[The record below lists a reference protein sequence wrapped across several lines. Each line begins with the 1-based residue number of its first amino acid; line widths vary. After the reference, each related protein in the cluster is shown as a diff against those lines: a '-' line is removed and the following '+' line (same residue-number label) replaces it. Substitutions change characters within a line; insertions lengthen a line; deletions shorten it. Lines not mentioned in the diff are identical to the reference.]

1 MSRRLPALAG
11 GPAQGQSTPLR
22 RCADQRAVGA
32 HRRALHDEVRGQG
45 RREHF
50 QPFPWVPVPL
60 SLVSSPCLTHSISLN
75 TTPSSSGYNVHMG
88 SDRLVGG
95 QKIKATRS
103 FRHPGYSTQ
112 THANDLM
119 LVKLNSRAKLSS
131 SVKKVNLPSR
141 CDPPGTTCTV
151 SGWGTTTSP
160 DGEAAWETQGPQ
172 TLTLP
177 PPDPGDQESAPFS

>member
-1 MSRRLPALAG
+1 MSKRLPALAS
-11 GPAQGQSTPLR
+11 GPAQGQSAPLR

-32 HRRALHDEVRGQG
+32 HRCPLHDEVRGQG
-45 RREHF
+45 RCEHF

-60 SLVSSPCLTHSISLN
+60 SPVPAPRLTHSISLN

-88 SDRLVGG
+88 SDRLAGG

-119 LVKLNSRAKLSS
+119 LVKLNGRAKLSS

-160 DGEAAWETQGPQ
+160 DGEAAWETQGSR